1 MKNKTLEN
9 VGIVS
14 IVLGAIGLLVFS
26 PMITFWFAYFGGW
39 ILQQFVGATLING
52 MNLMFNTT
60 RFTVDMIPLT
70 CATLAVVGSYFKSHQ
85 TNNNK

>member
-9 VGIVS
+9 VGIASV
-14 IVLGAIGLLVFS
+14 VLGFIGLLVFS
-26 PMITFWFAYFGGW
+26 PVITFWFAYFGGW
-39 ILQQFVGATLING
+39 ILQQFVGTTLING

>member
-9 VGIVS
+9 VGIAGAVVET
-14 IVLGAIGLLVFS
+14 IVLLVLS
-26 PMITFWFAYFGGW
+26 PVLTFWLAYFGGW
-39 ILQQFVGATLING
+39 ILQQFVGTMLING
-52 MNLMFNTT
+52 MNLMLNTT

-70 CATLAVVGSYFKSHQ
+70 CATLAVVGSYFKSRQ